1 MSVPSIERLAR
12 MVEEDGC
19 VVIRDDGIWQRRVD
33 GSPLQF
39 MDAVGHKFSP
49 PLPHAVFHAWRQGR
63 LISQDISIP
72 AGQGLV
78 FAPTRN
84 AWRLLARHRRQFRAS
99 RAAGTGA

>member
-19 VVIRDDGIWQRRVD
+19 VVVSDDGIWQRRVD

-39 MDAVGHKFSP
+39 IDAVGHKFSP
-49 PLPHAVFHAWRQGR
+49 PLPHAVFDAWRQGR
-63 LISQDISIP
+63 LISQNISVP
-72 AGQGLV
+72 ADHGLV

-84 AWRLLARHRRQFRAS
+84 AWRLLARHRRHFRAN